1 MTQSVDI
8 LFTGGLQDFWTAAYA
23 AINDFSRR
31 PNPGEPSPNPF
42 PCAQGEGLVTA
53 GMRGKERGPRLRRKA
68 LLRGTFVKTTVAT
81 ATFIAAHSR
90 GFAQTETRPGTPAT
104 QGGEAMPQAGDATP
118 SATTHD
124 MTIIRLFDAPVA
136 RVWQAWRDPED
147 VKRWWGPK
155 AFTAPV
161 AEMDFREGGTSLVG
175 MRSPE
180 GQVLYNTW
188 TYRTIEPMELI
199 EFIQHFADA
208 NGNPIAP
215 EDVGLP
221 PEIPREVRHVIT
233 FKAVG
238 DDRTEMTVTEYGY
251 TEEWVVEMSKA
262 GMNEVLDK
270 MAAVVAED

>member
-1 MTQSVDI
+1 MLRRTFVS
-8 LFTGGLQDFWTAAYA
+8 FAAAGL
-23 AINDFSRR
+23 S
-31 PNPGEPSPNPF
+31 
-42 PCAQGEGLVTA
+42 LVTS
-53 GMRGKERGPRLRRKA
+53 K
-68 LLRGTFVKTTVAT
+68 
-81 ATFIAAHSR
+81 R
-90 GFAQTETRPGTPAT
+90 GFARADDGTANQHSTGAGSMPQTDSTMSEATPAART
-104 QGGEAMPQAGDATP
+104 LE
-118 SATTHD
+118 
-124 MTIIRLFDAPVA
+124 MTITRTFDVPIA

-188 TYRTIEPMELI
+188 TYREIKPMELI
-199 EFIQHFADA
+199 EFIQQFADE

-233 FKAVG
+233 FKAMG
-238 DDRTEMTVTEYGY
+238 DDKTELTVTEYGY
-251 TEEWVVEMSKA
+251 TEGWVVELSRA

-270 MAAVVAED
+270 MAAVVAEN